1 MSEDRGPR
9 RTSWQGVA
17 PMGRSLTGTLLP
29 DARPGGHGTVGEAP
43 QRATSEAPTE
53 AAAQATRALIEHAF
67 VLMLLGGLVLGVL
80 MVLQPL
86 ATAILFGAVL
96 AIATWPLRSAL
107 LRLGLGHGAAAVLM
121 SGAAIVLAGLPLL
134 AAAPRLA
141 SGLAEGSV
149 QLEAIL
155 ATFPADP
162 PPAVQRLPLVGE
174 RLARGWS
181 ELASTGGD
189 LRAVLAP
196 YANWARQTALAVARA
211 LADSML
217 QFVLALIVAALFWA
231 NGDAVATV
239 LREVL
244 RRLGGD
250 AASEALEAAGGSLRS
265 VAYGVVGTAC
275 LQGLF
280 MGIGAAIAG
289 VPAPGLLGFVV
300 MLLAISQIGAV
311 LLPLVWGGGAW
322 WLFHQGADGWGVFMI
337 LWGALMVSAS
347 DNLIRPLLIK
357 RGVKMPLTLVILG
370 VFGGFFSFGF
380 LGLFIGPALLAVAFT
395 LLQAWRARSVS

>member
-1 MSEDRGPR
+1 MSADRG
-9 RTSWQGVA
+9 
-17 PMGRSLTGTLLP
+17 TGTAEQEEQVRMPLGR
-29 DARPGGHGTVGEAP
+29 APGGED
-43 QRATSEAPTE
+43 
-53 AAAQATRALIEHAF
+53 AAAWRREPQADTPANATGTLIEHAF
-67 VLMLLGGLVLGVL
+67 LLMLFAGLVLGVL

-107 LRLGLGHGAAAVLM
+107 LRAGLGRGAAAALRSV
-121 SGAAIVLAGLPLL
+121 AAIVLAGLPLL

-149 QLEAIL
+149 RLEAIL

-162 PPAVQRLPLVGE
+162 PPALQRVPLVGE

-196 YANWARQTALAVARA
+196 YAGWARQAGLAVARA

-231 NGDAVATV
+231 NGDAVAAV
-239 LREVL
+239 LREVT

-311 LLPLVWGGGAW
+311 LLPLVWGGCAW
-322 WLFHQGADGWGVFMI
+322 WLFQQGADGWGFFMI

-395 LLQAWRARSVS
+395 LLQAWRARSVT

>member
-1 MSEDRGPR
+1 M
-9 RTSWQGVA
+9 QGEAA
-17 PMGRSLTGTLLP
+17 PMSAGPGMEAGGQDNAVLRQREEGSDEPSSDTG
-29 DARPGGHGTVGEAP
+29 
-43 QRATSEAPTE
+43 
-53 AAAQATRALIEHAF
+53 ALIEHAF
-67 VLMLLGGLVLGVL
+67 LLMLFGGLVLGVL

-107 LRLGLGHGAAAVLM
+107 LRLGLGHGAVAGLMAIGAV
-121 SGAAIVLAGLPLL
+121 VLAGLPLL

-149 QLEAIL
+149 QVEAIL

-162 PPAVQRLPLVGE
+162 PPALERLPLVGQ

-196 YANWARQTALAVARA
+196 YGSWARQAGLAVARA

-217 QFVLALIVAALFWA
+217 QLVLSLIVAALFWA
-231 NGDAVATV
+231 NGDAIATV
-239 LREVL
+239 LREVT

-250 AASEALEAAGGSLRS
+250 AASAALEAAGGSLRS

-280 MGIGAAIAG
+280 MAIGAVIAS

-311 LLPLVWGGGAW
+311 LLPLVWGGCAW
-322 WLFHQGADGWGVFMI
+322 WLFQQGADGWGFFMI

-395 LLQAWRARSVS
+395 LLQTWRTRSVT

>member
-1 MSEDRGPR
+1 MSADRGITTQHRGPGDRHAGAEDAAPR
-9 RTSWQGVA
+9 QDVA
-17 PMGRSLTGTLLP
+17 PADEP
-29 DARPGGHGTVGEAP
+29 AN
-43 QRATSEAPTE
+43 
-53 AAAQATRALIEHAF
+53 ATRALIEHAF
-67 VLMLLGGLVLGVL
+67 LLMLFGGLVLGVL

-107 LRLGLGHGAAAVLM
+107 LRIGLGHGAAAALM
-121 SGAAIVLAGLPLL
+121 VVGAVVLAGLPLL

-141 SGLAEGSV
+141 SSLADASV
-149 QLEAIL
+149 RLEAIL

-162 PPAVQRLPLVGE
+162 PPGLHRLPLIGE
-174 RLARGWS
+174 RLARRWS
-181 ELASTGGD
+181 ELALTGGD
-189 LRAVLAP
+189 LRSVLAP
-196 YANWARQTALAVARA
+196 YASWARQAGIAVARA

-217 QFVLALIVAALFWA
+217 QFILALIVAALFWA
-231 NGDAVATV
+231 NGDAIATV
-239 LREVL
+239 LREVT
-244 RRLGGD
+244 RRLGGE
-250 AASEALEAAGGSLRS
+250 AASAALEAAGGSLRS

-275 LQGLF
+275 LQGVF
-280 MGIGAAIAG
+280 MAIGALIASL
-289 VPAPGLLGFVV
+289 PAPGLLGFIV

-311 LLPLVWGGGAW
+311 LIPLVWGGCAW
-322 WLFHQGADGWGVFMI
+322 WLFQQGADAWGFFMI

-357 RGVKMPLTLVILG
+357 RGVTMPLTLVILG

-395 LLQAWRARSVS
+395 LLQAWRARSVT

>member
-29 DARPGGHGTVGEAP
+29 DARPGGHGTD
-43 QRATSEAPTE
+43 SETPTE

-107 LRLGLGHGAAAVLM
+107 LRLGLGHGAAAALM

-162 PPAVQRLPLVGE
+162 PPAMQRLPLVGE

-189 LRAVLAP
+189 LRSVLAP
-196 YANWARQTALAVARA
+196 YTSWARQTALAVARA

-395 LLQAWRARSVS
+395 LLQAWRAHSVS

>member
-1 MSEDRGPR
+1 MSEDRRPG
-9 RTSWQGVA
+9 WQDGQGLS
-17 PMGRSLTGTLLP
+17 PMGRSPVGTLTP
-29 DARPGGHGTVGEAP
+29 AANSDGG
-43 QRATSEAPTE
+43 ATGSEAPAE
-53 AAAQATRALIEHAF
+53 APANTTRALVEHAF
-67 VLMLLGGLVLGVL
+67 VLMLFGGLVLGVL

-96 AIATWPLRSAL
+96 AIATWPVRSWL
-107 LRLGLGHGAAAVLM
+107 LRLGLGHGAVAVLM
-121 SGAAIVLAGLPLL
+121 SIAAIVLAGLPIL

-141 SGLAEGSV
+141 SSLAEGSV

-155 ATFPADP
+155 ATFPAA
-162 PPAVQRLPLVGE
+162 PPAALQRLPLVGE
-174 RLARGWS
+174 GLARGWS

-196 YANWARQTALAVARA
+196 YTSWARQAALAVARA

-217 QFVLALIVAALFWA
+217 QLVLALIVAALFWA
-231 NGDAVATV
+231 NGDVIAAV
-239 LREVL
+239 LREVT

-250 AASEALEAAGGSLRS
+250 AASAALEAAGGSLRS

-280 MGIGAAIAG
+280 MGIGAVLAG

-311 LLPLVWGGGAW
+311 LIPLVWGGGAW
-322 WLFHQGADGWGVFMI
+322 WLFQQGADGWGFFMI

-395 LLQAWRARSVS
+395 LLQAWRVRGMA

>member
-1 MSEDRGPR
+1 MSTDRGSGADGQGRVALRHSPTREGGRDSGPGDSHPAGDDAAPR
-9 RTSWQGVA
+9 
-17 PMGRSLTGTLLP
+17 
-29 DARPGGHGTVGEAP
+29 D
-43 QRATSEAPTE
+43 
-53 AAAQATRALIEHAF
+53 AQAQADAPANVTRALIEHAF
-67 VLMLLGGLVLGVL
+67 VLMLFGGLVLGVL
-80 MVLQPL
+80 LVLQPL

-107 LRLGLGHGAAAVLM
+107 LRLGLGHGAAAAVM
-121 SGAAIVLAGLPLL
+121 AVGAIVLAGLPLL

-141 SGLAEGSV
+141 SALADGSV

-162 PPAVQRLPLVGE
+162 PPGLHRLPLVGD

-181 ELASTGGD
+181 DLASQGGD
-189 LRAVLAP
+189 LRSVLAP
-196 YANWARQTALAVARA
+196 YASWTRQTGLAVARA

-217 QFVLALIVAALFWA
+217 QLVLALIVAALFWT
-231 NGDAVATV
+231 NGDAIAAV
-239 LREVL
+239 LRDVM

-250 AASEALEAAGGSLRS
+250 AATAALEAAGGSLRS

-280 MGIGAAIAG
+280 MGIGAAMAG
-289 VPAPGLLGFVV
+289 VPAPGVLGFVV

-311 LLPLVWGGGAW
+311 LLPLVWGGCAW
-322 WLFHQGADGWGVFMI
+322 WLFQQGADGWGFFMI

-347 DNLIRPLLIK
+347 DNLIRPLLIR
-357 RGVKMPLTLVILG
+357 RGVAMPLTLVILG

-395 LLQAWRARSVS
+395 LLQAWRARSVA

>member
-1 MSEDRGPR
+1 MSEDRRDGR
-9 RTSWQGVA
+9 QDWQGLA
-17 PMGRSLTGTLLP
+17 PMGRSLVGTLTP
-29 DARPGGHGTVGEAP
+29 GARPHGRATGNEAP
-43 QRATSEAPTE
+43 AEAPAE
-53 AAAQATRALIEHAF
+53 AAANTTRALVEHAF
-67 VLMLLGGLVLGVL
+67 VLMLFGGLVLGVL

-96 AIATWPLRSAL
+96 AIATWPVRSQL
-107 LRLGLGHGAAAVLM
+107 LRLGLGHGAVAVLM
-121 SGAAIVLAGLPLL
+121 SVVAVVLIGLPIL

-141 SGLAEGSV
+141 SGLAEGAV

-155 ATFPADP
+155 ATFPAA
-162 PPAVQRLPLVGE
+162 PPAALQRVPLVGE
-174 RLARGWS
+174 GLIRRWS

-196 YANWARQTALAVARA
+196 YTNWARQAALAVARA

-217 QFVLALIVAALFWA
+217 QLVLALIVAALFWA
-231 NGDAVATV
+231 NGDAIAAV
-239 LREVL
+239 LREVT

-250 AASEALEAAGGSLRS
+250 AASAALEAAGGSLRS

-280 MGIGAAIAG
+280 MGIGAVLAG

-311 LLPLVWGGGAW
+311 LLPLVWGGCAW
-322 WLFHQGADGWGVFMI
+322 WLFQQGADGWGFFMI

-395 LLQAWRARSVS
+395 LLQAWRARGMA